1 MAKETKRKARTKP
14 GPKSAPGTNVGIKA
28 KAPREGGGQVQSL
41 CRALSILNII
51 ADDDHGMT
59 MTDISQRAKLPL
71 STTHRLLTT
80 LQHERY
86 VRFDGEQ
93 SLWKMGVQAFII
105 GNAFVRSREIIATS
119 RPFMMALM
127 EKSGETTN
135 LAVADQGECIYLA
148 QVECRQMM
156 RVQAKPGSRV
166 PIHSSAVGK
175 AIMAAMPEDKGRK
188 FIQMREFERATDK
201 TVIDQAKLFREIE
214 EVRASGYAR
223 DDEEHCVGLRCVASV
238 IYDEF
243 GNPMAAVSLSG
254 PMARVGDE
262 RFPVLGAMVMETAA
276 EITAAMGGKM
286 PAHMKRM
293 LGK

>member
-1 MAKETKRKARTKP
+1 MAKELKRKARTKP
-14 GPKSAPGTNVGIKA
+14 GSKTASGSPA
-28 KAPREGGGQVQSL
+28 KPPREGGGQVQSL

-86 VRFDGEQ
+86 VRFDGDQ

-119 RPFMMALM
+119 RPFMAGLM

-175 AIMAAMPEDKGRK
+175 AILAAMPEDKARK

-201 TVIDQAKLFREIE
+201 TVIDQAKLCREIE
-214 EVRASGYAR
+214 EVRAAGYAR
-223 DDEEHCVGLRCVASV
+223 DDEEHCIGLRCVASV

-243 GNPMAAVSLSG
+243 GEPMAAVSLSG

-262 RFPVLGAMVMETAA
+262 RFPVLGAMVTQTAA
-276 EITAAMGGKM
+276 EITAAMGGKI
-286 PAHMKRM
+286 PPRMKSSVC
-293 LGK
+293 K

>member
-1 MAKETKRKARTKP
+1 MAKEVRRKAR
-14 GPKSAPGTNVGIKA
+14 IKTIA
-28 KAPREGGGQVQSL
+28 KKNGDSSGQVQSL
-41 CRALSILNII
+41 CRALSILNVI

-59 MTDISQRAKLPL
+59 MTDISQRAALPM

-86 VRFDGEQ
+86 VRYDNDQ

-105 GNAFVRSREIIATS
+105 GNAFVSSRDVIATS
-119 RPFMMALM
+119 RPLMAALM
-127 EKSGETTN
+127 EKSGETVN
-135 LAVADQGECIYLA
+135 LAVIDQGECIYLA

-175 AIMAAMPEDKGRK
+175 ALLAAMPVEKAKK
-188 FIQMREFERATDK
+188 FIQMREFERATDN
-201 TVIDQAKLFREIE
+201 TVIDQKALCKEIE
-214 EVRASGYAR
+214 EVRDIGFAY
-223 DDEEHCVGLRCVASV
+223 DDEEHCIGLRCVASA

-243 GNPMAAVSLSG
+243 GEPIAAVSLSG

-262 RFPVLGAMVMETAA
+262 RFPVLGDMVKECAA
-276 EITAAMGGKM
+276 EITAAMGGVVPINK
-286 PAHMKRM
+286 KTCFCD
-293 LGK
+293 